1 MSYVNTVASH
11 TKAASRAIG
20 DPVWIRRRGTLEEG
34 LGWAWVAPLI
44 TSLTSLGTAAYSI
57 KTARDDS
64 KDAKRQADRDASA
77 AAASEAAARAET
89 KRLNDAN
96 IALIEAQRLKT
107 LGIKT
112 TVNADGQ
119 VVPAVAQAGIG
130 APPAMIAGALAVFGG
145 GAFLLWK
152 MTGKPKRRR

>member
-96 IALIEAQRLKT
+96 IALIEAQRMKT
-107 LGIKT
+107 LGISPPKLDAQG
-112 TVNADGQ
+112 N
-119 VVPAVAQAGIG
+119 VVVQAGVG
-130 APPAMIAGALAVFGG
+130 APPVMVAGALAVFGG